1 MQNLMKNKTS
11 KNSGI
16 TLMALVIT
24 IIILLI
30 LAGISLNMLAGNN
43 GVINHAGKAKN
54 QTENAEEKEILEI
67 ATLNVI
73 GKNKYGNI
81 EEEKLK
87 EALSNE
93 DVTIKKSGK
102 NFNVTFNKSSR
113 KYKIKSNGDIKY
125 YEEIPA
131 TDIYAKLESDGT
143 LKLRATKLDGYEK
156 GTKWNSPDILKVV
169 IEEPIAP
176 KSCSSMFDSCTN
188 LTSFE
193 NIENLHT
200 ENATSMYYMF
210 FDCKKLETLDV
221 SNFDTGKV
229 TTIRA
234 MFKNCSKLKELDLS
248 NFDTKNISKTMFE
261 FFSGCSSLTSLDLS
275 GFDTKNVPDMAWM
288 FRNCSNLSSVNLSN
302 LDTSNCVDLTYMF
315 GGCGSLKTI
324 DVSSFDT
331 SKVKEMGM
339 MFNGCWRLVNV
350 DLSNFDTQNVTNMNA
365 MFRSCGN
372 LLNASLNSMLN
383 MCKKATKISDKTL
396 TYVEVPKAKAL
407 LCNTLDNYSS
417 FVESGWSIGY

>member
-11 KNSGI
+11 KNNGI

-30 LAGISLNMLAGNN
+30 LAGITLNMLAGNN

-81 EEEKLK
+81 EEENLK
-87 EALSNE
+87 EALSDE

-131 TDIYAKLESDGT
+131 TDIYAKLEPDGT

-210 FDCKKLETLDV
+210 YKCKNLETLDV

-229 TTIRA
+229 QT
-234 MFKNCSKLKELDLS
+234 MQCLFCNCSSLKSLDLS
-248 NFDTKNISKTMFE
+248 NFDTQNVTTMYRMFE
-261 FFSGCSSLTSLDLS
+261 SCSNITEVDLS
-275 GFDTKNVPDMAWM
+275 GFNTSKVNNMSWM
-288 FRNCSNLSSVNLSN
+288 FLYCKSLYNLNLKN
-302 LDTSNCVDLTYMF
+302 LDTSSVTRMIYMF
-315 GGCGSLKTI
+315 GGCRSLKAI
-324 DVSSFDT
+324 DVSSFNT
-331 SKVKEMGM
+331 SKLEDMSM
-339 MFNGCWRLVNV
+339 MFNGCSGLVNV

-372 LLNASLNSMLN
+372 LSNASLNSMLN

-407 LCNTLDNYSS
+407 VCNTLDNYSS

>member
-1 MQNLMKNKTS
+1 
-11 KNSGI
+11 
-16 TLMALVIT
+16 
-24 IIILLI
+24 
-30 LAGISLNMLAGNN
+30 MLAGNN

-73 GKNKYGNI
+73 GKNKFGNI

-93 DVTIKKSGK
+93 DVTIKKSGR

-176 KSCSSMFDSCTN
+176 KTCYGMFDSCNN

-200 ENATSMYYMF
+200 ENSTSMYYMF
-210 FDCKKLETLDV
+210 YNCKNLETLDV
-221 SNFDTGKV
+221 
-229 TTIRA
+229 
-234 MFKNCSKLKELDLS
+234 
-248 NFDTKNISKTMFE
+248 
-261 FFSGCSSLTSLDLS
+261 
-275 GFDTKNVPDMAWM
+275 
-288 FRNCSNLSSVNLSN
+288 
-302 LDTSNCVDLTYMF
+302 
-315 GGCGSLKTI
+315 
-324 DVSSFDT
+324 
-331 SKVKEMGM
+331 
-339 MFNGCWRLVNV
+339 
-350 DLSNFDTQNVTNMNA
+350 SNFDTQNVTNMNA

-372 LLNASLNSMLN
+372 LSNASLNSMLN

-407 LCNTLDNYSS
+407 VCNTLDNYSS